1 MIRNQ
6 QIDKL
11 SDLFLDLS
19 KGTFLAAFG
28 IQFFTPLNSVVFLKL
43 IILGLLLVFFSLKVL
58 ELKQDGKN
66 NVGHTK

>member
-19 KGTFLAAFG
+19 KGTILSDFAIQVFTG
-28 IQFFTPLNSVVFLKL
+28 INVVIFIKL
-43 IILGLLLVFFSLKVL
+43 FIAGLVFAFISIKVL
-58 ELKQDGKN
+58 ELKQ
-66 NVGHTK
+66 V